1 MIQAASTESNPYLRG
16 LLSRRGANVVPKP
29 RLGGSEDAANRISFV
44 YGFPDPSSLPVAEVT
59 GATAR
64 ALERDGQRALQYGE
78 TAGYR
83 GLIEVLLAKLQ
94 RDQGIEARRE
104 NVLITAGGSQALQ
117 LVLDAFVDW
126 GDTVLTEAPT
136 WLGAVQAFATV
147 GAKAVSIPL
156 DDRGTDTD
164 ALEQELRRLHE
175 AGILPKLIY
184 VISNFQNPT
193 GMTTTL
199 ERRRRLVDLARAYG
213 TLILEDDAYL
223 DLRYGGEVVPP
234 IYALDGGGS
243 TMYLGTLSKTMG
255 AGMRLG
261 WLLAPPEIITRLTAL
276 KTDGGT
282 NVFGA
287 HVAAEWLPAHLERHV
302 CDLRHIYR
310 RRRDL
315 MLQVLERHMPS
326 GTSWTR
332 PEGGF
337 FIWVTFP
344 KGVDT
349 TRMLPQARERGV
361 EFLPGTSCYVDG
373 RGRHQLRLSFSF
385 ADDDQIEPGVR
396 IIAEIAQGELLEA
409 GRL

>member
-1 MIQAASTESNPYLRG
+1 MIHAASTDSSLDLRG
-16 LLSRRGANVVPKP
+16 LLSRRGANVLPKP
-29 RLGGSEDAANRISFV
+29 RIGGSEDVAGRISFV
-44 YGFPDPSSLPVAEVT
+44 YGFPDPASLPAAEVA
-59 GATAR
+59 GATTR
-64 ALERDGQRALQYGE
+64 ALERRGQQALQYGE

-94 RDQGIEARRE
+94 RDQGIVARQD
-104 NVLITAGGSQALQ
+104 NVIITAGGSQALQ

-147 GAKAVSIPL
+147 GAKAVSVPV
-156 DDRGTDTD
+156 DSHGTDIDT
-164 ALEQELRRLHE
+164 LEQELRRLHE
-175 AGILPKLIY
+175 AAILPKLIY

-193 GMTTTL
+193 GMTTTV
-199 ERRRRLVDLARAYG
+199 ERRRQLIDLARKYG
-213 TLILEDDAYL
+213 TLILEDDAYF

-234 IYALDGGGS
+234 IYALDGGRS

-276 KTDGGT
+276 KTDGAT

-302 CDLRHIYR
+302 RDLRQIYR

-315 MLQVLERHMPS
+315 MLQALERHMPS

-344 KGVDT
+344 EGVDT

-361 EFLPGTSCYVDG
+361 EFLPGASCYVDG
-373 RGRHQLRLSFSF
+373 RGRDQLRLSFSL
-385 ADDDQIEPGVR
+385 ADDGQIEPGVR
-396 IIAEIAQGELLEA
+396 IIGEIAQGELLEA